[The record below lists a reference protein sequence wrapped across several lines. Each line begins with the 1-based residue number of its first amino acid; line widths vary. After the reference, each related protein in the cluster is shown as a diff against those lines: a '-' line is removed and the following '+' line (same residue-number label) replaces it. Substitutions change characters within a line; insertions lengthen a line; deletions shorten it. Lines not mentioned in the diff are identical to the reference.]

1 MSGKKQKSHWVIQPA
16 EEMVSSPDTKLASAL
31 GNDRGEEDI
40 HNGEVAQ
47 EEVHG
52 GVGAGEGQHHGDDE
66 QVSQEHHQERGQQEH
81 QEQQLHPPTERKSQQ
96 DKLHHHGT
104 LFSMGHPPSSYL

>member
-1 MSGKKQKSHWVIQPA
+1 MLW
-16 EEMVSSPDTKLASAL
+16 

-40 HNGEVAQ
+40 HDGEVAQ

-66 QVSQEHHQERGQQEH
+66 QVSQERHQERGQQEH
-81 QEQQLHPPTERKSQQ
+81 QEQQLHPPAERKSQQ
-96 DKLHHHGT
+96 DKLHHWGI
-104 LFSMGHPPSSYL
+104 LFSGPSAQLVPLMGQREMIFRYMFMVRNPRAVH